1 MKWANISVTKDL
13 VEVKNKISY
22 FCLLSNFVSTLKVS
36 AKIFAIQAPQVLRY
50 FSHLRRFA

>member
-36 AKIFAIQAPQVLRY
+36 AKIFAIQTPQVLRY